1 MTSESNYNAFNDEK
15 QLSKKS
21 VNSVSFDGIEDGGG
35 SSKEFDEH
43 PGIVRTKTWQER
55 VQKRTRGAAEDED
68 DDLII
73 RSVSS
78 TLTDATHMTQM
89 TDYSAMREE
98 EEQRKRELGIEDDD
112 DVDTENSLSD
122 PQGFYVVCAIIFAGD
137 MARGILFP
145 TLWPLLKKIGGQ
157 KSHHGFIVAATS
169 IGRILSSPIFG
180 TASEK
185 YGYRSTLMFSQGLL
199 ILGSLLYSFTLHSN
213 SPFYLFCSM
222 LTIGI
227 GSGTLGV
234 TRAFVSDIT
243 PKHMR
248 TKYIA
253 YLTSLQYGGF
263 TFTPFIGALYVYI
276 FQDREYG

>member
-1 MTSESNYNAFNDEK
+1 MTSESEYNAFNDGKELSEK
-15 QLSKKS
+15 ST
-21 VNSVSFDGIEDGGG
+21 NSVSFDGVVD
-35 SSKEFDEH
+35 SSKEFDEN
-43 PGIVRTKTWQER
+43 PGITRTKTWQER
-55 VQKRTRGAAEDED
+55 VQKRTRGAAEDD
-68 DDLII
+68 DDELII

-78 TLTDATHMTQM
+78 VLSDATHMTQM
-89 TDYSAMREE
+89 TDYTAMREE

-112 DVDTENSLSD
+112 VNTENSLSD
-122 PQGFYVVCAIIFAGD
+122 PTGFYVVCAIIFAGD

-185 YGYRSTLMFSQGLL
+185 YGYRSTLMLSQSIL
-199 ILGSLLYSFTLHSN
+199 ILGSLLYSFTVHSN
-213 SPFYLFCSM
+213 SPIYLFFSM

-263 TFTPFIGALYVYI
+263 TFTPFLGALYVYI
-276 FQDREYG
+276 FQEREYGL